1 MTPHRR
7 RLLHLLV
14 SVIVVAL
21 MVLFARHVNWH
32 AAGAAARDA
41 DWRLLAVAALVNLV
55 SLALKGVRWWVFLRP
70 LGVRSLALVMRATF
84 AGASLNNLLVAQGG
98 EGARV
103 MLVARAT
110 GVSSARVLA
119 ALALERALDA
129 VSYLVLLVG
138 AAWLLPLPE
147 VIGRWRTAGSV
158 VLAVVA
164 VLLGALVIGSRDVVA
179 SSTDAARPVRDPL
192 ISATAWWVQRL
203 RAWLRRFVAGVG
215 EVVSA
220 GRLSGG
226 MVLSLGAWALQVAT
240 YQLVARAAHLP
251 LPLAGSVAALLA
263 VGISFL
269 VRATPGNVG
278 VFQVVY
284 ALTASAFGVAEG
296 PAVAVAVLIQVVQVL
311 PTFVVGTA
319 MAPRL
324 VERRGVAR

>member
-1 MTPHRR
+1 
-7 RLLHLLV
+7 
-14 SVIVVAL
+14 
-21 MVLFARHVNWH
+21 
-32 AAGAAARDA
+32 
-41 DWRLLAVAALVNLV
+41 
-55 SLALKGVRWWVFLRP
+55 
-70 LGVRSLALVMRATF
+70 
-84 AGASLNNLLVAQGG
+84 
-98 EGARV
+98 
-103 MLVARAT
+103 
-110 GVSSARVLA
+110 
-119 ALALERALDA
+119 
-129 VSYLVLLVG
+129 
-138 AAWLLPLPE
+138 
-147 VIGRWRTAGSV
+147 
-158 VLAVVA
+158 
-164 VLLGALVIGSRDVVA
+164 VA
-179 SSTDAARPVRDPL
+179 SSTDAGRPVRDPL

-269 VRATPGNVG
+269 IRATPGNVG